1 MPVKS
6 PAFNAEM
13 IAISMMKETVGP
25 MKVKSGPTV
34 TGKVRGR
41 SGCHAGVASAFH
53 GETGTDG
60 TPTLPE
66 KTRAPEARAVCL
78 HPCNQRAPLV
88 IPATGVVMSRT
99 PVEASVTWVA
109 PRWTSWI

>member
-1 MPVKS
+1 
-6 PAFNAEM
+6 M
-13 IAISMMKETVGP
+13 IPIFAMKETVGP

-34 TGKVRGR
+34 TGQMRGR

-53 GETGTDG
+53 GNTGTDD

-66 KTRAPEARAVCL
+66 KTRALEPRAVCL

-88 IPATGVVMSRT
+88 IPTLAPMPCTRGL
-99 PVEASVTWVA
+99 VA
-109 PRWTSWI
+109 YG